1 MRMET
6 AHRRQHVP
14 DMPDPVVRPATAAD
28 SAFLSRALKACGEQQ
43 PPLTLE
49 GLLAA
54 IAAGDLAYF
63 LVDRDGRTVCGA
75 GAWLGG
81 DEAWMGFLYREA
93 EPPGLKDDIRL
104 LLGAIV
110 PYFKRLGARRVV
122 ATVASDS
129 PNRERLIRFYGRF
142 MGFVPLYTTLGTTVD
157 RLAEVGSVDAATP
170 YSTVK
175 RGPPSEALKDDG
187 VLTGRHAPTYQQTN
201 SNEKGGENHAY

>member
-142 MGFVPLYTTLGTTVD
+142 MGFVPLYTTLATTVA
-157 RLAEVGSVDAATP
+157 RLAEAGNGDAATLHP
-170 YSTVK
+170 AVE
-175 RGPPSEALKDDG
+175 RGPRPEALEEEEILAG
-187 VLTGRHAPTYQQTN
+187 RRVPTG
-201 SNEKGGENHAY
+201 